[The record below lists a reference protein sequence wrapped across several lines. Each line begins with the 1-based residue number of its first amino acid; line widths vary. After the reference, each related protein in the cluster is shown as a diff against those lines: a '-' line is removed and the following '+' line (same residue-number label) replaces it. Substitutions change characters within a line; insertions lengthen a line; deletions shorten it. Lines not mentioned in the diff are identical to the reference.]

1 MWVLASSSPRRQ
13 ALLQQIDAPFTVDVP
28 RDVDETVHP
37 LESGALAAERL
48 ARVKAAEVATRHPGA
63 WIIAADTLVCLG
75 DRILGKPADAAEAVR
90 MLEAMSGRA
99 HVVVTGVA
107 VVHPGGIEAE
117 VDTTEVQFRP
127 LSRAEIEAYVATG
140 EPLDKAGSYGL
151 QGRGVLFVEG
161 IRGDHT
167 NVVGL
172 PLGRLGLMLQRLGRP
187 L

>member
-13 ALLQQIDAPFTVDVP
+13 ALLQQIGAPFVVDVP

-48 ARVKAAEVATRHPGA
+48 ARAKAEEVATRHPGA
-63 WIIAADTLVCLG
+63 WVIAADTLVCLG
-75 DRILGKPADAAEAVR
+75 ERILGKPADAAEAVR

-107 VVHPGGIEAE
+107 VVHPGGIDVE

-127 LSRAEIEAYVATG
+127 LDRTEIEAYVATG

>member
-1 MWVLASSSPRRQ
+1 MK
-13 ALLQQIDAPFTVDVP
+13 QIGADFAVDVP
-28 RDVDETVHP
+28 RDVDEALHP
-37 LESGALAAERL
+37 LEPGELAAERL
-48 ARVKAAEVATRHPGA
+48 ARAKAAEVASRHPGQ
-63 WIIAADTLVCLG
+63 WVIAADTLVCLG
-75 DRILGKPADAAEAVR
+75 SKILGKPADDAEAVR
-90 MLEAMSGRA
+90 MLEALSGRT

-107 VVHPGGIEAE
+107 VVHPGGMIAE
-117 VDTTEVQFRP
+117 VETTEVQFRP

-140 EPLDKAGSYGL
+140 EPRDKAGAYGL

-172 PLGRLGLMLQRLGRP
+172 PLGRLGLMLQGLGRP